1 MTKLAIFDVDWTII
15 KPKNGRPFPKDKY
28 DWMWLRE
35 SVPEIL
41 LHYYINDYQLVFLTD
56 QSKDWK
62 VDMIEGI
69 IDLLNL
75 NIILIVSRNKST
87 NKPNPQLFN
96 QMITFPYR
104 KRSSIMV
111 GDAAGRTGDWA
122 DVDKEFSILSNIPF
136 KTPEEIFPINELK
149 TFQNIPETN
158 YLEIVIMVGYQ
169 GSGKSTLCRDSFPN
183 YVIISGD
190 ECKTPA
196 KMIKKAKEYVNEY
209 SLVFDAT
216 NGTLER
222 RQMYIDFAREYNRPI
237 RCVWLNMEI
246 DIAIERIRQRE
257 LEGGSHVPKI
267 ALYKF
272 RKSFVEPLEIEDLIK
287 IDLV

>member
-122 DVDKEFSILSNIPF
+122 DVDKEFSILLCLFHFLDRALSGLPNPGNDRNA
-136 KTPEEIFPINELK
+136 PPRGRLARN
-149 TFQNIPETN
+149 PAET
-158 YLEIVIMVGYQ
+158 
-169 GSGKSTLCRDSFPN
+169 
-183 YVIISGD
+183 
-190 ECKTPA
+190 A
-196 KMIKKAKEYVNEY
+196 VNSY
-209 SLVFDAT
+209 PSV
-216 NGTLER
+216 
-222 RQMYIDFAREYNRPI
+222 
-237 RCVWLNMEI
+237 CSCSSV
-246 DIAIERIRQRE
+246 
-257 LEGGSHVPKI
+257 
-267 ALYKF
+267 
-272 RKSFVEPLEIEDLIK
+272 
-287 IDLV
+287 